1 MPAINL
7 FTLDLPTSENS
18 ATMNWNEGRT
28 SSVNKWDT
36 LTSVNSS
43 MLNPSPTPST
53 MSAFQDIS
61 FEISDVVEE
70 CLNLIRAPKNQTLDP
85 IES

>member
-1 MPAINL
+1 
-7 FTLDLPTSENS
+7 
-18 ATMNWNEGRT
+18 MNWNEGRT

-36 LTSVNSS
+36 LTSVNNSI
-43 MLNPSPTPST
+43 LNPSPTPST
-53 MSAFQDIS
+53 MSASQNDF
-61 FEISDVVEE
+61 ISDVVEE